1 MCSLMHPSFP
11 RGYRTRRQLSLCRR
25 RAAVVSAMTEYREFV
40 FDLDRQT
47 IYTSGALVRIR
58 RVIAAIA
65 LEGMNPRSRT

>member
-1 MCSLMHPSFP
+1 
-11 RGYRTRRQLSLCRR
+11 
-25 RAAVVSAMTEYREFV
+25 V

-65 LEGMNPRSRT
+65 LEGMNPRSRTRCPITPRSSPQSPARTDR